1 MPCKKCKD
9 GKYKWGNTGECKYAT
24 KEECDKSN
32 PNKYNK
38 MKEYPTPLGKKTYD
52 EYAKELK
59 EFNLSANYRV
69 ELGLADDVEKLTQQA
84 KDLIPDLNRDVDA
97 IKTSKKNITQAEKQ
111 IDKKES
117 VVEKA
122 DKKERELARAFESA
136 KDSLATAE
144 RELNETKKTLE
155 NNKKDVDFLNKR
167 LDKTKG
173 KATKIRINLQKKL
186 DDLEKAAKDLG
197 VKIPT
202 GEASKVL
209 KKLISLL

>member
-9 GKYKWGNTGECKYAT
+9 ENYKYGNTGECKYAT
-24 KEECDKSN
+24 KEACEKAN
-32 PNKYNK
+32 PKKYNK
-38 MKEYPTPLGKKTYD
+38 MQPTPLGKKTYE

-59 EFNLSANYRV
+59 EFNFSANYRV
-69 ELGLADDVEKLTQQA
+69 ELGIADDVEKLTQQA

-97 IKTSKKNITQAEKQ
+97 IKVSEKNITQAEKQ
-111 IDKKES
+111 IVKKES

-136 KDSLATAE
+136 KDNLATAE
-144 RELNETKKTLE
+144 RELKETKGTLE
-155 NNKKDVDFLNKR
+155 NNKKDIDFLNKR

-173 KATKIRINLQKKL
+173 KATKIRTNLQKKL
-186 DDLEKAAKDLG
+186 DALEKAAKDLG

-202 GEASKVL
+202 GEATKVL